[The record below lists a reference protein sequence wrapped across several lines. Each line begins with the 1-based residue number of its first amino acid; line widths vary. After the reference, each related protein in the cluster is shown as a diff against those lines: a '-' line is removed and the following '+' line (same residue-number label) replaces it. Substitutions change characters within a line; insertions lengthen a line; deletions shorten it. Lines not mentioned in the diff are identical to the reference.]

1 MPRTKEEFAEIRKES
16 RRRIM
21 DAALELFATKGFH
34 NTSISKISKAAEVS
48 KGLMYNYFSSKEELL
63 RAILMDAYE
72 EGAKMMEDEMKLPS
86 TPREHILHIIDSFED
101 MLRTRLKYFKLLTA
115 LTFQEDAKNLFLS
128 DIMPK
133 KDVNIQQ
140 TIQLFELAGY
150 ENPKIEAYCFGAILD
165 GIAIHYMTIGEDYPL
180 DEMLAEAK
188 RRYS

>member
-1 MPRTKEEFAEIRKES
+1 
-16 RRRIM
+16 M

-34 NTSISKISKAAEVS
+34 NTSISQISKAAEVS

-86 TPREHILHIIDSFED
+86 TPKEHILHFIDSFEM
-101 MLRTRLKYFKLLTA
+101 MLKTRLKHFKLLTA

-133 KDVNIQQ
+133 KDVNIQH
-140 TIQLFELAGY
+140 TIQIFEMAGY
-150 ENPKIEAYCFGAILD
+150 ENPKVEAYYFGAVLD